1 MKMKRN
7 LIALA
12 VGSAA
17 SVAMVAP
24 AMAGDVTVYGAAQ
37 VELTSVSNQT
47 EDPACSGAAAQDQT
61 TANGCDGLELADNAR
76 GRIGFKAS
84 EDLGNGWKGLAKY
97 ELKADTTAGAITGG
111 RESFVGLKGSNIQF
125 EAGSLKSAYKYAGG
139 VKYDVFVTTALE
151 ARGNGGMSGKIA
163 NGDGLPYST
172 KLGYLGHNGFMHD
185 HIAIQGGSGPIS
197 ARLTYGPAAGDGSM
211 TFNVMYKQNAIEA
224 FVAMVSS
231 GDLLD
236 DAGANFTSYTGTKL
250 GGAYTMGPHKIMLQY
265 EMHDID
271 APNQDPTTLYAAYN
285 MKMGKNL
292 FALQIGQFNA
302 DETGS
307 NTNDT
312 SYLAVG
318 VIHKFTK
325 MTRVFGGFR
334 SSNADNDTRED
345 VVSVGLRKDF

>member
-1 MKMKRN
+1 
-7 LIALA
+7 
-12 VGSAA
+12 
-17 SVAMVAP
+17 MVAP

-37 VELTSVSNQT
+37 VELTSVSHQT
-47 EDPACSGAAAQDQT
+47 ESDGSFYAPIGITTDCSTTAAQNQT
-61 TANGCDGLELADNAR
+61 TANKCDGLEVADNAR

-97 ELKADTTAGAITGG
+97 ELKADTTAGAVTGG
-111 RESFVGLKGSNIQF
+111 RESFVGLKGGNIQI

-151 ARGNGGMSGKIA
+151 ARGNGGMSGKVA
-163 NGDGLPYST
+163 DGSPINPYNK

-185 HIAIQGGSGPIS
+185 HIAVQGGSGPIS

-224 FVAMVSS
+224 FVAMVNS

-236 DAGANFTSYTGTKL
+236 DGGTNFTSYTGTKL
-250 GGAYTMGPHKIMLQY
+250 GGSYTMGPHKIMLQY

-312 SYLAVG
+312 SYLALG

-325 MTRVFGGFR
+325 MTRIFGGFR